1 MSPWDIIGAAL
12 MLASA
17 TLPFVAAIG
26 MFRYPDL
33 MTRLHVATKPQV
45 LSLIMGCLGAA
56 CLVRDP
62 SMTWT
67 LLLVIGCQLITSPIS
82 AHMLSRAGYRTG
94 RIDSDAMVVD
104 ELREDLRFGR
114 GLSHNSSGQDKN
126 SARGSTST
134 H

>member
-1 MSPWDIIGAAL
+1 MNPWDIIGAVL

-17 TLPFVAAIG
+17 TLTFVAAIG

-104 ELREDLRFGR
+104 
-114 GLSHNSSGQDKN
+114 
-126 SARGSTST
+126 
-134 H
+134 